1 MFGPGFKMDENNG
14 LRQGYTNFRPLDTTF
29 NTVSS
34 FCCSFVILELSLNLY
49 ECFFFLLKI
58 FIKFK
63 IYKEKLIS
71 WLYIEN

>member
-1 MFGPGFKMDENNG
+1 MFGPGFKMNENNG
-14 LRQGYTNFRPLDTTF
+14 LRQSYTNFRPLDTTF
-29 NTVSS
+29 NTVSL

-49 ECFFFLLKI
+49 ERFFFYLQFLL
-58 FIKFK
+58 FK